1 MHLQVTHELEF
12 HSFAPFE
19 AAMAEIVPA
28 ATAAGWTLHAA
39 LKHLTGNICL
49 VTQLWEHDDDGAG
62 LGELGLAGAHAA
74 LRPITR
80 GETVQR
86 LTPLPY
92 HPAARLGAAADGA
105 VYQRVA
111 FHLEPGNDEQFL
123 ASMALIVPAL
133 SGTGWELAAAL
144 RREAGSLDYAYN
156 LWRLPA
162 LADMTTAGP
171 KARAAN
177 PDLPSAVAPLT
188 RILVSET
195 IDLMAPLA
203 HHPG

>member
-1 MHLQVTHELEF
+1 VHLQVTHELAF

-39 LKHLTGNICL
+39 LKQLTGNICL
-49 VTQLWEHDDDGAG
+49 VTHLWEHDDDDAG
-62 LGELGLAGAHAA
+62 LGSLGLGGAHAA

-80 GETVQR
+80 AETVQR
-86 LTPLPY
+86 QAPLPY
-92 HPAARLGAAADGA
+92 HPTERLGPAPAGA

-133 SGTGWELAAAL
+133 SGAGWELAAAL

-156 LWRLPA
+156 LWRLA
-162 LADMTTAGP
+162 AVGDMTTAGP

-177 PDLPSAVAPLT
+177 PDLPAAVAPLA

-195 IDLMAPLA
+195 IDLLAPLA